1 MNIRVS
7 FVAVLI
13 LFAAG
18 CSEPAKQ
25 QPAAAPAQRPTL
37 VALSP
42 SSTIAGQKFNTQS
55 DGRSAIGVKVKDAT
69 SAAVIVFGSKP
80 LDTAHG
86 PDFLSAIVP
95 PELYGTAGSF
105 PVFIRD
111 AGGESN
117 RIDFV
122 VKPQAK

>member
-1 MNIRVS
+1 MNIRGL
-7 FVAVLI
+7 FVVALI

-37 VALSP
+37 VNISP

-69 SAAVIVFGSKP
+69 GAAVIVFGSNP
-80 LDTAHG
+80 LDTAHSA
-86 PDFLSAIVP
+86 DFLSAIVP
-95 PELYGTAGSF
+95 PELYGTAGTV

-122 VKPQAK
+122 VKPAAK

>member
-7 FVAVLI
+7 FVAALI

-18 CSEPAKQ
+18 SSEPAKQ

-37 VALSP
+37 VDLSP
-42 SSTIAGQKFNTQS
+42 SSTVIGQKFTTQS
-55 DGRSAIGVKVKDAT
+55 DGRSAIGVKVKNAT

-86 PDFLSAIVP
+86 ADFLSAIVP
-95 PELYGTAGSF
+95 PELYGTAGS
-105 PVFIRD
+105 
-111 AGGESN
+111 
-117 RIDFV
+117 
-122 VKPQAK
+122 

>member
-25 QPAAAPAQRPTL
+25 QPSSAAAQRPTL

-69 SAAVIVFGSKP
+69 SAAVGAQGQGWYNDLQSVLKMWKSITLSGSYFVRISFHA
-80 LDTAHG
+80 TI
-86 PDFLSAIVP
+86 FSAARF
-95 PELYGTAGSF
+95 E
-105 PVFIRD
+105 
-111 AGGESN
+111 
-117 RIDFV
+117 
-122 VKPQAK
+122 